1 MLDTRSAAHSVKSY
15 RRLHTLE
22 FDSVSVPLSQS
33 DRSIIVTD
41 QSEPSII
48 LTDQSQPSITLTDQ
62 SQVRRRMSVIVRHP
76 GGKIYLITKVS
87 HNHDIVTT

>member
-22 FDSVSVPLSQS
+22 FDSVSVPLN
-33 DRSIIVTD
+33 
-41 QSEPSII
+41 QSEPCII
-48 LTDQSQPSITLTDQ
+48 VTDQSQPSITLTDQ

-87 HNHDIVTT
+87 HQFIIMTT